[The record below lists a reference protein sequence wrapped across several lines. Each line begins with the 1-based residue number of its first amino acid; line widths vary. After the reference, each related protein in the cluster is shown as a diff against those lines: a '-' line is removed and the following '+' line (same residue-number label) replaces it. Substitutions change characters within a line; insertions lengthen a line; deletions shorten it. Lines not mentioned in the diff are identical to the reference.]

1 MNHQY
6 YVYIITN
13 KKDGVLYIGV
23 TNDLERRMFEH
34 KNKLVKSFSSKYN
47 LDKLVYFEQYSS
59 VNEAIKREKQLKK
72 WNRQWKI
79 DLIKKDN
86 PNWND
91 LAKRWNIELNKDS
104 DN

>member
-1 MNHQY
+1 MFKTNYQY
-6 YVYIITN
+6 YVYYSN
-13 KKDGVLYIGV
+13 KKDGVIYIGV

-59 VNEAIKREKQLKK
+59 VNEAIKREKKLKK

-86 PNWND
+86 PKWND
-91 LAKRWNIELNKDS
+91 LAKRWNIE
-104 DN
+104 